1 MGCGMIHPNVLKQA
15 DIDPDVYS
23 GFAWGFG
30 VDRLTMIKKGINDI
44 RLLRDSNLNFLK
56 QF

>member
-1 MGCGMIHPNVLKQA
+1 MIHPNVSKSKQ
-15 DIDPDVYS
+15 DIDPNKYS

-30 VDRLTMIKKGINDI
+30 VDRLTMIKNGINDI
-44 RLLRDSNLNFLK
+44 RYLRDSNLNFLR